1 MINNEEFEK
10 NTVAALLKSL
20 NYSMARLD
28 YYDPDYEDIEG
39 RKQASAL
46 IKELREVIK
55 GEYE

>member
-10 NTVAALLKSL
+10 NTIAALLKSL
-20 NYSMARLD
+20 NYSMSLLD
-28 YYDPDYEDIEG
+28 RYDPDYEDIEG